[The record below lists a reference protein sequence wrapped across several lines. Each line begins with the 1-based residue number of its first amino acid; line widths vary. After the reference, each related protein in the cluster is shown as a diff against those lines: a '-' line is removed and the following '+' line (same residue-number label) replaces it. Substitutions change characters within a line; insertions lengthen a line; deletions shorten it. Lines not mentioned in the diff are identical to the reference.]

1 MCVEKSRNISLRVS
15 MSLPN
20 DESNHKLKI
29 LSLCPQLSDIAVPN
43 TILPY
48 NIVWWQTYISRM
60 SSRIFSWKVI
70 NV

>member
-48 NIVWWQTYISRM
+48 NIV
-60 SSRIFSWKVI
+60 
-70 NV
+70 